1 MLSLTTMQTSSNS
14 IDFYM
19 VSNDFLRSFAKTI
32 NQSTIS
38 NFIVA
43 VENKDSKIIMYMAGK
58 IKVEK

>member
-1 MLSLTTMQTSSNS
+1 
-14 IDFYM
+14 M
-19 VSNDFLRSFAKTI
+19 VSNDFLRSFAKTN